1 MSLPYRHHLIPR
13 AKELR
18 KEATRQENHLWYGF
32 LRTYPVR
39 FQRQKAIQSFIVDF
53 YCHSARLVIE
63 LDGAQHYEEQG
74 QAYDGERD
82 AILSGLGLT
91 VVRFSNA
98 QINREFPAVCAAID
112 RAVQE
117 RIREAIP

>member
-18 KEATRQENHLWYGF
+18 KEATRQENHLWYDF

-53 YCHSARLVIE
+53 YCHRARLVIE